1 MNPNPRLILIGGP
14 NGAGKTTF
22 AREYLANEGNCLRF
36 LNTDEI
42 AKGLSPLDISLSQRR
57 AGRLLIEEVQRL
69 IEAGESFA
77 LESTL
82 SGKAQAGWIKHAAA
96 AGFTIELHYLWLPS
110 ADESLQRVQQRV
122 REGGHDV
129 PEADIRRRFPRCVAN
144 YYDLYRP
151 LADEWCLW
159 DASLIPPKCIARSH
173 PSRLMEEDIAALI
186 AKDWSKEPEIPE
198 SEMPEWL
205 LGAKRAMERAT
216 EKELDRKRKLGHKI
230 VIWEDG
236 EVKVVDP

>member
-1 MNPNPRLILIGGP
+1 MNQKPRLIVIGGP

-42 AKGLSPLDISLSQRR
+42 ARGLSPLDSSLSQQR
-57 AGRLLIEEVQRL
+57 AGRLLIEEAHRL
-69 IEAGESFA
+69 IEAKESFA

-82 SGKAQAGWIKHAAA
+82 SGRAQAKWIDAASEN
-96 AGFTIELHYLWLPS
+96 GFTIHLHYLWLPS
-110 ADESLQRVQQRV
+110 AEESLQRVQQRV

-129 PEADIRRRFPRCVAN
+129 PESDIRRRFPRSSAN
-144 YYDLYRP
+144 YFELYRP

-159 DASLIPPKCIARSH
+159 NGSVIPPRCIARSI
-173 PSRLMEEDIAALI
+173 PTRLMEKDIQALI

-198 SEMPEWL
+198 SEMPDWL

-216 EKELDRKRKLGHKI
+216 EKEIDRKRKLGHKV